1 MVTRPDR
8 PKGRGQK
15 IKPSEVKEFIEKTE
29 KKDIMLL
36 QPETLKDENFEKILN
51 DLNPDLF
58 VVVSYGQILPLKL
71 LKIPKYGSINL
82 HASLLPKYRGA
93 SPIAWAILNGDKVTG
108 VTTILMD
115 EGMDTGS
122 ILLQSEVIINDDDT
136 LETLQNRLAQVGAQL
151 LIETIKRIKDG
162 SINPV
167 SQDHSKASYAPLIMK
182 EDGKIDWKRGAQEI
196 DRKVRAFNPW
206 PSAFTHFNG
215 KLLKIFKGSVRNT
228 QSKAEPGRIIWV
240 SSDFIEVQ
248 TGDGSYLIKEL
259 QLEGKKR
266 MSTRDFI
273 SGHPIPVGSV
283 FD

>member
-1 MVTRPDR
+1 M
-8 PKGRGQK
+8 
-15 IKPSEVKEFIEKTE
+15 KEFIEKMG
-29 KKDIMLL
+29 KRDIMLL

-51 DLNPDLF
+51 DLNLDLF

-108 VTTILMD
+108 VTTMLMD

-122 ILLQSEVIINDDDT
+122 ILLQREVIINDDDT

-167 SQDHSKASYAPLIMK
+167 AQDHSKASYAPLIMK
-182 EDGKIDWKRGAQEI
+182 EDGKIDWKRGVQEI

-215 KLLKIFKGSVRNT
+215 KLLKIFKGSVRKT

-273 SGHPIPVGSV
+273 SGHPISIGSV